1 MLFLDQL
8 NTVIEK
14 CDDEEFLVV
23 GGDFNCVERN
33 IDRNHVE
40 PHMASRR
47 KLIQMIE
54 GNELVDVWRNF
65 YHDVKQYTWTH
76 S

>member
-1 MLFLDQL
+1 M
-8 NTVIEK
+8 
-14 CDDEEFLVV
+14 
-23 GGDFNCVERN
+23 GGDFNCVERY

-40 PHMASRR
+40 PHMASCR